1 MGRMSGSLLLKSC
14 FTETRKKSESSLHVD
29 VRMTIVFF
37 LLGTTRYKFVVKKEE
52 RKKER
57 LKPLIQDS
65 SSSSSSCEKRY
76 KTKLLINISRKII
89 IIIFLFEPIYKS
101 FGGIFILLFSLSLM
115 IRENYY
121 TDEILWNIHNVREI
135 MECGIN
141 AMLNIF

>member
-57 LKPLIQDS
+57 LKRLIQD

>member
-57 LKPLIQDS
+57 LKRLIQD

-89 IIIFLFEPIYKS
+89 IIIFLFEPICKS